1 MKLYDVFL
9 KYPTICTD
17 SRNTIP
23 NSIFFA
29 LQGDNF
35 NANAYALSALEK
47 GCRFAVIDDKKY
59 AIDERFI
66 VVENVLDSLQ
76 TLATFHRKQLGLT
89 VIGITGTNGKTT
101 TKELISSVLK
111 EKYTI
116 HFTQGNLNNHIGVP
130 LTLLQLKKEHEI
142 AVVEMG
148 ANHIGE
154 IETLSRIAQPDFGII
169 TNVGK
174 AHLEGFGSLEGVM
187 KAKGELYQYLEKT
200 EGKIFVNSGNENLL
214 NMLQK
219 AKITQKEQI
228 VSYQINHN
236 LENNIVVGTISSNTP
251 FIAVECENLSGK
263 FLVNTQLIGDYNC
276 ENILAAVASRAYF
289 DLSNKQIKA
298 SLEQYKPQN
307 NRSQFVKTDR
317 NRLIIDAYNANPTSM
332 KAAIENFSTVPAENK
347 LFVIGDMLELGDDA
361 TLEHQNIIELLLKKG
376 IKNGFLVGKQF
387 KLTTHHTFQTF
398 ETIEELERYIE
409 NRPIE
414 NQFILIKGSRGI
426 QLEKIVPLL

>member
-219 AKITQKEQI
+219 AKITQKGQI

-276 ENILAAVASRAYF
+276 ENILAAVAIGAYF

-298 SLEQYKPQN
+298 GLEQYKPQN

-387 KLTTHHTFQTF
+387 KLTTHHIFQTF
-398 ETIEELERYIE
+398 ETIEELECYIE